1 MQFLIALEWL
11 HMIMENYGIIHKE
24 LPGKIWIFDV
34 PYLCQTSEIPNV
46 CVGVCQDLRPRPLQ
60 MNPAKNS
67 KVNESNYPKTSQ

>member
-1 MQFLIALEWL
+1 MRFLKAFEWL
-11 HMIMENYGIIHKE
+11 HMIMENYGIIHKA
-24 LPGKIWIFDV
+24 LPGK
-34 PYLCQTSEIPNV
+34 TSEIPNV